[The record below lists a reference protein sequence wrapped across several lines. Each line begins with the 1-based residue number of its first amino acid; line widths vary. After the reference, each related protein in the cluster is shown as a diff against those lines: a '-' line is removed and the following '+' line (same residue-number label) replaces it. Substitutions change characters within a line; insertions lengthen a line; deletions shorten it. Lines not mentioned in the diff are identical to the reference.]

1 MLIPWFRS
9 LLVSTQTCWLP
20 NIFLAICDLPLF
32 FPRFHRQSM
41 TLLATVTWVF
51 AANVPCVE
59 SENSWGITP
68 IAEASFL
75 QRWLRERLL
84 RYFSFKAIFEE
95 KWGRESMASCCL
107 GEVTFSS
114 HDAHIQRIYRAQ
126 WACWQE
132 PLQKDRR
139 YMLAVMPHGVIPFA
153 STLDR
158 RCYEWL

>member
-114 HDAHIQRIYRAQ
+114 HDAHPTNVQGT
-126 WACWQE
+126 
-132 PLQKDRR
+132 LSVD
-139 YMLAVMPHGVIPFA
+139 MLTGAPAEGSTVHVGSDASWCDSLCKHLGPEMP
-153 STLDR
+153 
-158 RCYEWL
+158 